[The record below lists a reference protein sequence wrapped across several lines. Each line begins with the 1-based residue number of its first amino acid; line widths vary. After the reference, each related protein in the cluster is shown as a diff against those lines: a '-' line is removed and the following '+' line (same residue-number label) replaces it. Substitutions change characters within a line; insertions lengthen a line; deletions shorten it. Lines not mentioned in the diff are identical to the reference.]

1 MKNKFF
7 FFRIVVY
14 MTLMDVINFREF
26 DSFLFQI
33 TNSGWDFWHLLKL
46 ILYIDI
52 FCFLFDREKL
62 KNYGKA
68 SIELFIY
75 FGIAVVP
82 HWFILHYLF

>member
-1 MKNKFF
+1 
-7 FFRIVVY
+7 

-52 FCFLFDREKL
+52 FWFLFDKEKL

-68 SIELFIY
+68 SIELTIY
-75 FGIAVVP
+75 ICIAVFP

>member
-1 MKNKFF
+1 
-7 FFRIVVY
+7 

-33 TNSGWDFWHLLKL
+33 TNSGWDLWHLLKL

-52 FCFLFDREKL
+52 VWFLFDKEKL

-68 SIELFIY
+68 VIELAIY
-75 FGIAVVP
+75 MNIAVFF